1 MKDFLNFNQHCPICK
16 EPLTLYM
23 QWTGSQID
31 YVKKLFVSSRLDNKV
46 IMFEE
51 HAVFKNKSNSGFGTD
66 YGDKKK
72 KLPEIVMLL
81 KEEGNNYIASFNTLS
96 TAKMAKEQDS
106 VYFYY
111 LCNPRAINDLGYDHQ
126 IDIYYG
132 CYYRSTPLI
141 QLSEDKSKPQQLLVK
156 YIQDNEIINKD
167 EYYVVK
173 NKIGDLE
180 KVYLIVLDN
189 EEKKTIFHHY
199 AVTDAEAAQENFEP
213 KLLEREMPLLNTRIN
228 FEDREKLINRLESW
242 IIFS

>member
-1 MKDFLNFNQHCPICK
+1 
-16 EPLTLYM
+16 M

-31 YVKKLFVSSRLDNKV
+31 YVKKLFVCSRSDNG
-46 IMFEE
+46 IIRFEE
-51 HAVFKNKSNSGFGTD
+51 HAISKNKSNSGFGTD
-66 YGDKKK
+66 YGSKEKK

-81 KEEGNNYIASFNTLS
+81 REEKNNYVASFNTLS
-96 TAKMAKEQDS
+96 AAKMAKEQNS

-141 QLSEDKSKPQQLLVK
+141 QLGEDKSKPQQLLVK
-156 YIQDNEIINKD
+156 YIQDNGIINRD

-173 NKIGDLE
+173 NKTGDLE

-189 EEKKTIFHHY
+189 EEKKTVFHHY
-199 AVTDAEAAQENFEP
+199 TVTDVEAAQENFEP

-228 FEDREKLINRLESW
+228 FEDKEKLINRLESW
-242 IIFS
+242 VIMS